1 MTNFIFKYEKFHFL
15 DMTNFKN
22 MKFYFF
28 RYENFYLQILR
39 YASPSRRGLFERLHL
54 HHNWLFTFQHNSFTT
69 SSFFQA
75 NKHKKASFQQNAA
88 FEEMKTFSRRPLLG
102 FEKCTYSASCSYH
115 FHGHSH
121 ADECLLGPFCWSVA
135 LLWTSEFSLIE
146 VTIFNKRMPH
156 KTFVTVVC
164 R

>member
-1 MTNFIFKYEKFHFL
+1 MI
-15 DMTNFKN
+15 
-22 MKFYFF
+22 
-28 RYENFYLQILR
+28 
-39 YASPSRRGLFERLHL
+39 ERLHL

-88 FEEMKTFSRRPLLG
+88 FEEMKTFSRRLLLG

-121 ADECLLGPFCWSVA
+121 ADECPLGPFCWSVA

-164 R
+164 RSWTLKCIEIIIQFKIWFCLAKKNRKILPKII